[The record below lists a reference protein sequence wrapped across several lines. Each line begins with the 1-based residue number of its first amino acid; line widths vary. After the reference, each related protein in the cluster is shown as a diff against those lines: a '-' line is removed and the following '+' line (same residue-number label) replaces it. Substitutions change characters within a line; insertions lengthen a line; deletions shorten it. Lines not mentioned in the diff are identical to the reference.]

1 MTNSESHDFDKFKKQ
16 ISPLIRLD
24 LFQYKSKQMERR
36 ILSFMT
42 RSKIETLDDFYAV
55 LKKDPEMLNK
65 FVNMLTINVSEFF
78 RDKNR
83 FDDLESVYLPEIKKN
98 AKGKMKIWSAGC
110 SIGAEV
116 YTVAMILD
124 KNNMLSQ
131 ASLYASDFDTQ
142 ILDKA
147 KSGIFNETEVGT
159 LKKGYEHYFEKIDE
173 KNYQIIPKLR
183 DKIQFK
189 RQDLLTDKFDKDFNL
204 ILCRNVV
211 IYFTDEAKN
220 ILYKKFY
227 DSLSNKGILFVG
239 STERI
244 LNYREIG
251 YNLKTHF
258 FYEKDEQKP

>member
-1 MTNSESHDFDKFKKQ
+1 MTDHKSNDFDKFKTLV
-16 ISPLIRLD
+16 SPLIKLD

-42 RSKIETLDDFYAV
+42 RSKIESLDEFYLA
-55 LKKDPEMLNK
+55 LKKDKEMLDK

-83 FDDLESVYLPEIKKN
+83 FEDLEKIYLPKIKQN

-110 SIGAEV
+110 SIGAEI

-124 KNNMLSQ
+124 KNNLLNQSM
-131 ASLYASDFDTQ
+131 LYASDFDTT
-142 ILDKA
+142 ILEKA

-159 LKKGYEHYFEKIDE
+159 LKQGYEKYFEKIDN
-173 KNYQIIPKLR
+173 KNYQIVKHLR
-183 DKIQFK
+183 EKINFK
-189 RQDLLTDKFDKDFNL
+189 RQDLLTDRFDRDFNL

-227 DSLSNKGILFVG
+227 DSLTNKGILFVG

-244 LNYREIG
+244 LNYKEIG
-251 YNLKTHF
+251 YKLNTHF
-258 FYEKDEQKP
+258 FYEKDEG

>member
-1 MTNSESHDFDKFKKQ
+1 MDNDFDKFKKQ
-16 ISPLIRLD
+16 ISPLIGLD

-42 RSKIETLDDFYAV
+42 RAKLNTFDEFYQQ
-55 LKKDPEMLNK
+55 LKADKDLLNK

-78 RDKNR
+78 RDQNR
-83 FDDLESVYLPEIKKN
+83 FEDLEKIYLPEIKKHTR
-98 AKGKMKIWSAGC
+98 GKIKLWSAGC

-124 KNNMLSQ
+124 QNNML
-131 ASLYASDFDTQ
+131 AECTLHASDFDTT
-142 ILDKA
+142 ILEKA
-147 KSGIFNETEVGT
+147 KSGIFNNVEVGT
-159 LKKGYEHYFEKIDE
+159 VKKGYEKYFEKIDD
-173 KNYQIIPKLR
+173 KNYQIIKKLR
-183 DKIQFK
+183 DKIVFK
-189 RQDLLTDKFDKDFNL
+189 RQDLLTDRFEKDYNL

-220 ILYKKFY
+220 TLYKKFY
-227 DSLSNKGILFVG
+227 DSLANHGILFVG

-244 LNYREIG
+244 LNYKDIG

-258 FYEKDEQKP
+258 FYEKNV